1 MKKGLKIIL
10 AIVVLVVVVVGVM
23 LLVVLPATLNNAAKL
38 QTYDFG
44 ETDKIPSFNSVVGD
58 RNVTGVSTSASTGG
72 AQQKRYTYET
82 ETLFKDVDAYA
93 GALQTTGFLVLKSME
108 GNELK
113 GNMQMGCPSADAGKI
128 ILVDLAWDN
137 NRVVVQLTK
146 GDGTITP
153 K

>member
-1 MKKGLKIIL
+1 MKKGLKITL
-10 AIVVLVVVVVGVM
+10 AIVALVVVIVGVM

-44 ETDKIPSFNSVVGD
+44 ETDKILSFNSVVGA
-58 RNVTGVSTSASTGG
+58 RSVTGVSTGSNSGG
-72 AQQKRYTYET
+72 TQQKSYTYKT
-82 ETLFKDVDAYA
+82 ETLFQDVDTYA
-93 GALQTTGFLVLKSME
+93 GALQTSGFLVLKSME

-113 GNMQMGCPSADAGKI
+113 GSMQMGCESADAGKI
-128 ILVDLAWDN
+128 IIVDLAWDN
-137 NRVVVQLTK
+137 GVVVQLTK